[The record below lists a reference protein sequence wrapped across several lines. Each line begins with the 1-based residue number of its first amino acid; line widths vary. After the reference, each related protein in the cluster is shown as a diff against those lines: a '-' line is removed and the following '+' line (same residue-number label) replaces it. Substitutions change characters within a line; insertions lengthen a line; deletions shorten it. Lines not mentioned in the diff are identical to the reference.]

1 MQQNSKP
8 IDLENI
14 VSELSRIENSRVMRV
29 SNETGEG
36 IMTVYP
42 VFEGV
47 YIIYDSFRMR
57 ECESSFHAP
66 DILCIDH
73 CREGR
78 IETSAGK
85 KGSCF
90 LSAGDM
96 RIDDGSHNNGRSFFP
111 LDHYYGLTIG
121 FELGSAQESIHKA
134 MSAFSVDLQAI
145 AKKYCD
151 RETPFVLTKAA
162 GISHIFSELY
172 SVPEKLGTDYFRI
185 KVLELLLLLD
195 ALEMPPH
202 TDERPYFCRSQVE
215 KVRAIHKLMTSSPE
229 RFYTIDELS
238 ERFSISAAQL
248 KKCFSGVYGS
258 PIYAYMKAYRMNLA
272 AAALMSERGRKIGDI
287 ALSVG
292 YENAGK
298 FSAAFRSVMGR
309 TPLEYRNSFR
319 ETEENSDEQ

>member
-1 MQQNSKP
+1 MQQNKP

-14 VSELSRIENSRVMRV
+14 VTELSRIESSHVMRV

-47 YIIYDSFRMR
+47 YIIYDRFHMR

-96 RIDDGSHNNGRSFFP
+96 RIDDGSHNNGSSFFP

-121 FELGSAQESIHKA
+121 FELGSAQESIRKA
-134 MSAFSVDLQAI
+134 MPAFPVDLQAI

-151 RETPFVLTKAA
+151 RDTPFVLAKAPE
-162 GISHIFSELY
+162 ISHIFSELY
-172 SVPEKLGTDYFRI
+172 SVPEKIRTDYFRI
-185 KVLELLLLLD
+185 KVLELLLFLD
-195 ALEMPPH
+195 ALEISAN
-202 TDERPYFCRSQVE
+202 TDERPYFYRSQVE

-229 RFYTIDELS
+229 HFYTIDELS
-238 ERFSISAAQL
+238 ERFDISTAQL

-258 PIYAYMKAYRMNLA
+258 PIYAYMKTYRMTLA
-272 AAALMSERGRKIGDI
+272 ATALKRNRSRRIGDI
-287 ALSVG
+287 ALSLG

-298 FSAAFRSVMGR
+298 FSAAFKSVMGR

-319 ETEENSDEQ
+319 ETEEDIDEQ

>member
-1 MQQNSKP
+1 MQENDKP

-14 VSELSRIENSRVMRV
+14 VSELSKIESCRVMRV
-29 SNETGEG
+29 ANETGEG
-36 IMTVYP
+36 IMTIYP

-57 ECESSFHAP
+57 ECESSFHAQN
-66 DILCIDH
+66 ILCIDH

-90 LSAGDM
+90 LSEGDV

-111 LDHYYGLTIG
+111 LDRYYGLTIG
-121 FELGSAQESIHKA
+121 FEIGRAQKSIAAA
-134 MSAFSVDLQAI
+134 MPALSVDLNSL
-145 AKKYCD
+145 AKKFCE
-151 RETPFVLTKAA
+151 RGTPFVLAKEP

-172 SVPEKLGTDYFRI
+172 AVPEKIRISYFRI
-185 KVLELLLLLD
+185 KALELLLCLD
-195 ALEMPPH
+195 ALETAPLA
-202 TDERPYFCRSQVE
+202 DDIPYFPSLQVG
-215 KVRAIHKLMTSSPE
+215 KIRAVHKLMTSSPE
-229 RFYTIDELS
+229 KFYTIDELS
-238 ERFSISAAQL
+238 ERFGISSAQL

-258 PIYAYMKAYRMNLA
+258 PIYSYMKSYRMNLA
-272 AAALMSERGRKIGDI
+272 AEALKRDRSRKIGDI

-319 ETEENSDEQ
+319 ETEEKHNEK